1 MHTGN
6 VNKVRV
12 IAAIAI
18 VTALVTTTSLTM
30 TIAPDVY
37 AYKKYQ
43 ATSQTSACGNDEVP
57 INVGCQN
64 IYSQIQGNENVVS
77 LTAQQTF
84 PASVT
89 PSPSPPPPPPP
100 SATKYEFLEEFA
112 PSEQFSNPD
121 ITIDEQTGNIYV
133 ADYFN
138 NRVVKLDPSGD
149 VITQWGSEGFW
160 QWSIS
165 QSTRCGN

>member
-43 ATSQTSACGNDEVP
+43 AASQASACGNDEVP

-64 IYSQIQGNENVVS
+64 IYSQIRGNENVVS

-89 PSPSPPPPPPP
+89 PSPSPPPPPPRLQLNM
-100 SATKYEFLEEFA
+100 S
-112 PSEQFSNPD
+112 FSKSLLPVSNFR
-121 ITIDEQTGNIYV
+121 IQ
-133 ADYFN
+133 
-138 NRVVKLDPSGD
+138 
-149 VITQWGSEGFW
+149 
-160 QWSIS
+160 IS
-165 QSTRCGN
+165 QSTNKQATYMSQIISTIV